1 LGTYDLFR
9 KIAQSSL
16 TEKERDVAQMKNDLL
31 YSFESTPSFY
41 GVTINGV
48 SKKVHLITEKNNK
61 KMLSKPNESFSV
73 GDIVVV
79 PDWNNTTWLV
89 SELDIDCQMQTKGI
103 ILECD
108 NVLTFYKSGIVPIP
122 TKIPYVV
129 FDSIALTRMG
139 VDSNKYLTVPNS
151 RMMILIPDTD
161 ITRNIERDDIYKLYD
176 SNNIQDNYKVIDI
189 NRVRKPGLIILELE
203 HCSEQQVLPTYTINI
218 LNGTDLSLILGN
230 TLTLN
235 AEVLADD
242 NIISPTPPLI
252 YESSNDEIATVE
264 NGIITSIA
272 VGECTITVSL
282 ESDPT
287 VTANIDLSV
296 EEIVE
301 DLFTVDV
308 YGDSTVVLSNNIT
321 LEALVYNNGVIDETK
336 GVNWTLSN
344 DDGSSNVYLTI
355 ASQDSNS
362 ITLTATSDSSYK
374 NKYVTVKG
382 SYTKDGSVFDTHQ
395 IKIISLF

>member
-1 LGTYDLFR
+1 LGEYDLY
-9 KIAQSSL
+9 
-16 TEKERDVAQMKNDLL
+16 KNRISAYGDTIREGRISAITNLIKSTFADSPS
-31 YSFESTPSFY
+31 YFEVLINDNEDKTGVLIVDDST
-41 GVTINGV
+41 TINQANQ
-48 SKKVHLITEKNNK
+48 NNK
-61 KMLSKPNESFSV
+61 IIIMQPE
-73 GDIVVV
+73 DILNAGHMIKYQNK
-79 PDWNNTTWLV
+79 DWLCV
-89 SELDIDCQMQTKGI
+89 ASELFNDIYYKGKITK
-103 ILECD
+103 CN
-108 NVLTFYKSGIVPIP
+108 NVLTLNQSGILYQVPCCVESAVRLYQLGVEES
-122 TKIPYVV
+122 KYVTEPSTTV
-129 FDSIALTRMG
+129 VVRVANNETTQLIKRND
-139 VDSNKYLTVPNS
+139 KYKLSTQTYEVIDKN
-151 RMMILIPDTD
+151 
-161 ITRNIERDDIYKLYD
+161 DDIE
-176 SNNIQDNYKVIDI
+176 
-189 NRVRKPGLIILELE
+189 PGLIVLKMEF
-203 HCSEQQVLPTYTINI
+203 CAEQQVLPTYTINI

-264 NGIITSIA
+264 NGIITSVAI
-272 VGECTITVSL
+272 GECIIAVSL

-287 VTANIDLSV
+287 VTVNIDLSV

-308 YGDSTVVLSNNIT
+308 YGDSTVVLSDNIT
-321 LEALVYNNGVIDETK
+321 LEALVYNNGAVDETK

-382 SYTKDGSVFDTHQ
+382 SYTKDGSIFDTHQ
-395 IKIISLF
+395 VKIISLF

>member
-1 LGTYDLFR
+1 MGEYDLY
-9 KIAQSSL
+9 
-16 TEKERDVAQMKNDLL
+16 KNRISAYGDTIREGRISAITNLIKSTFADSPS
-31 YSFESTPSFY
+31 YFEVLINDNEDKTGVLIVDDST
-41 GVTINGV
+41 TINQANQ
-48 SKKVHLITEKNNK
+48 NNK
-61 KMLSKPNESFSV
+61 IIIMQPE
-73 GDIVVV
+73 DILNAGHMIKYQNK
-79 PDWNNTTWLV
+79 DWLCV
-89 SELDIDCQMQTKGI
+89 ASELFNDIYYKGKITK
-103 ILECD
+103 CN
-108 NVLTFYKSGIVPIP
+108 NVLTLNQSGILYQVPCCVESAVRLYQLGVEES
-122 TKIPYVV
+122 KYVTEPSTTV
-129 FDSIALTRMG
+129 VVRVANNETTQLIKRND
-139 VDSNKYLTVPNS
+139 KYKLSTQTYEVIDKN
-151 RMMILIPDTD
+151 
-161 ITRNIERDDIYKLYD
+161 DDIE
-176 SNNIQDNYKVIDI
+176 
-189 NRVRKPGLIILELE
+189 PGLIVLKMEF
-203 HCSEQQVLPTYTINI
+203 CAEQQVLPTYTINI

-264 NGIITSIA
+264 NGIITSVAI
-272 VGECTITVSL
+272 GECIIAVSL

-287 VTANIDLSV
+287 VTVNIDLSV

-308 YGDSTVVLSNNIT
+308 YGDSTVVLSDNIT
-321 LEALVYNNGVIDETK
+321 LEALVYNNGAVDETK

-382 SYTKDGSVFDTHQ
+382 SYTKDGSIFDTHQ
-395 IKIISLF
+395 VKIISLF

>member
-1 LGTYDLFR
+1 
-9 KIAQSSL
+9 
-16 TEKERDVAQMKNDLL
+16 
-31 YSFESTPSFY
+31 
-41 GVTINGV
+41 
-48 SKKVHLITEKNNK
+48 
-61 KMLSKPNESFSV
+61 MLSKPNESFSV

-242 NIISPTPPLI
+242 NIISPL
-252 YESSNDEIATVE
+252 
-264 NGIITSIA
+264 
-272 VGECTITVSL
+272 
-282 ESDPT
+282 PT
-287 VTANIDLSV
+287 HLRI
-296 EEIVE
+296 
-301 DLFTVDV
+301 
-308 YGDSTVVLSNNIT
+308 
-321 LEALVYNNGVIDETK
+321 
-336 GVNWTLSN
+336 
-344 DDGSSNVYLTI
+344 
-355 ASQDSNS
+355 
-362 ITLTATSDSSYK
+362 
-374 NKYVTVKG
+374 
-382 SYTKDGSVFDTHQ
+382 
-395 IKIISLF
+395 